1 MNITIA
7 WFSGTGN
14 TLRAARELAAKVDGP
29 GRNVELA
36 DMARNEKGGS
46 NQVICFPVYGFGP
59 PGIVRRYI
67 KDLEDGGGKAWLLC
81 TMGGGAGSALR
92 VTSRL
97 LSKKGWTVPGG
108 AELLM
113 PNNYPMGRLPGDV
126 DRLVTEAVEKVQLFG
141 ETIAGGNGNRL
152 PGNWFTAGFSLAFN
166 AGMELNRS
174 RARKSFSVNKSCT
187 SCHLCR
193 RVCPTENISL
203 PQGLPVWGRDCEQ
216 CLRCLNVCPE
226 YAISYMK
233 CREKGRPQ
241 YLEPELDLSRLLL
254 RK

>member
-1 MNITIA
+1 MDITIA

-14 TLRAARELAAKVDGP
+14 TLRAARELAARVDGP

-36 DMARNEKGGS
+36 DIARGEKGGS
-46 NQVICFPVYGFGP
+46 IQVICFPVYGFGP
-59 PGIVRRYI
+59 PGIVKRYI
-67 KDLEDGGGKAWLLC
+67 SNLEDGGRAWLLC

-92 VTSRL
+92 VTARRL
-97 LSKKGWTVPGG
+97 SQKGWTVPGG
-108 AELLM
+108 VELLM
-113 PNNYPMGRLPGDV
+113 PNNYPVGRLPGDV
-126 DRLVTEAVEKVQLFG
+126 DRLVTEAVEKTRLFG
-141 ETIAGGNGNRL
+141 ETIAADKDSPL
-152 PGNWFTAGFSLAFN
+152 PGNFLTAVFSAALN
-166 AGMELNRS
+166 AGMDLNRR
-174 RARKSFSVNKSCT
+174 RARKSFSVDESCT

-203 PQGLPVWGRDCEQ
+203 VQGLPVWGRDCEQ
-216 CLRCLNVCPE
+216 CLRCVNVCPE

-241 YLEPELDLSRLLL
+241 YLEPELELSRLLL